1 MQNNL
6 LHQSTTSTEIN
17 GGSRALMVVKC
28 RLVISDVDG
37 TITKSDLL
45 GHVLPRVGFDW
56 SHPGINKL
64 FSSIEKNGY
73 HILFLSSRAIA
84 QVADLS
90 PGTGCRK
97 ATAGCPK
104 AAPDALCS
112 PAGKRDA

>member
-1 MQNNL
+1 MKVN
-6 LHQSTTSTEIN
+6 
-17 GGSRALMVVKC
+17 C

-90 PGTGCRK
+90 PGTGCQTATGWMSK
-97 ATAGCPK
+97 AG
-104 AAPDALCS
+104 PDAPCS
-112 PAGKRDA
+112 PAG